1 MRLLI
6 LGTGG
11 MANQHAKHFAAI
23 PGVTLA
29 GGVDVDPGRLDK
41 FRAEHKIERGFGSL
55 DAALEWGDFDA
66 VANVTLT
73 PISRERRNKR
83 VSCVSHA

>member
-23 PGVTLA
+23 DGDPARTPWISA
-29 GGVDVDPGRLDK
+29 GAHLLMAAVIL
-41 FRAEHKIERGFGSL
+41 SL
-55 DAALEWGDFDA
+55 PARR
-66 VANVTLT
+66 
-73 PISRERRNKR
+73 RETTRP
-83 VSCVSHA
+83 A

>member
-23 PGVTLA
+23 PGVTLV
-29 GGVDVDPGRLDK
+29 GGVDVDPKRVEA
-41 FRAEHKIERGFGSL
+41 FNATHNISRGFGSGWSMW
-55 DAALEWGDFDA
+55 AHGRRS
-66 VANVTLT
+66 
-73 PISRERRNKR
+73 SRTDTRSFTRWRRL
-83 VSCVSHA
+83 AT

>member
-23 PGVTLA
+23 PGVTLV
-29 GGVDVDPGRLDK
+29 GGVDVDPKRVETFNATHNIG
-41 FRAEHKIERGFGSL
+41 RGFASL
-55 DAALEWGDFDA
+55 DAALE
-66 VANVTLT
+66 
-73 PISRERRNKR
+73 
-83 VSCVSHA
+83 